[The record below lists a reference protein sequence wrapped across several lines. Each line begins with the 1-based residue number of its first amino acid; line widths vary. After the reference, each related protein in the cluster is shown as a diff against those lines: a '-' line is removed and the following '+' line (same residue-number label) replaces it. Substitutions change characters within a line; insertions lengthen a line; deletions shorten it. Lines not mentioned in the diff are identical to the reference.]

1 MSSWAHPKAS
11 VMLNAV
17 GKYNDVKEKGE
28 EGEEEDT
35 IPKS

>member
-1 MSSWAHPKAS
+1 
-11 VMLNAV
+11 MLHAV

-28 EGEEEDT
+28 EEDT